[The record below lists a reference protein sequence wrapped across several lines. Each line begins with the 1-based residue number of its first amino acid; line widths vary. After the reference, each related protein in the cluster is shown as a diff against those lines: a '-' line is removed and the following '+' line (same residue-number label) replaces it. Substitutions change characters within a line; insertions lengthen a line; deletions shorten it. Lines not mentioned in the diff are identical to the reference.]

1 MISSDKLY
9 AMLLEEYGTPPWWS
23 DDPFTVVFQS
33 VLVQNTSW
41 RNVVKTTEAMG
52 AVPAPE
58 EIIAMD
64 LEALEDLI
72 RPCGFFHSKAM
83 TIKSLAAWWEKH
95 ENSDSVPSIKLRSSL
110 LSIRGVGEETADVI
124 LLYALHRRPYGC
136 SHNNCRP

>member
-9 AMLLEEYGTPPWWS
+9 ETLLEEYGTPPWWS

-52 AVPAPE
+52 AVPSPE

-72 RPCGFFHSKAM
+72 RPCGFFRAKSK
-83 TIKSLAAWWEKH
+83 TIRTLTEWFGKSGFRRRT
-95 ENSDSVPSIKLRSSL
+95 PGTMPPGIKEWSARL
-110 LSIRGVGEETADVI
+110 L
-124 LLYALHRRPYGC
+124 P
-136 SHNNCRP
+136 